1 MEANA
6 GSHIVLELD
15 LQFILLLIAST
26 SSLTSVLLLWYFQIY
41 FGVGLLTVKACGIF
55 VSVRE
60 IIQKQFFIQLY
71 FD

>member
-55 VSVRE
+55 E
-60 IIQKQFFIQLY
+60 L
-71 FD
+71 